1 MLEGKIE
8 FTGKT
13 TSDVMDAV
21 SEALRRI
28 NDDNTS
34 GMDRNSSSSFSFE
47 ISGEE
52 EIRWDVHY
60 RVITGIDGTVV
71 GENHYVVVA
80 PDEEIAGRRAERYA
94 HEDDPLTDP
103 RIDPRVE
110 IVSVTDAGPED

>member
-1 MLEGKIE
+1 MLEGKIR
-8 FTGKT
+8 FSGKT

-28 NDDNTS
+28 NNGNTS
-34 GMDRNSSSSFSFE
+34 GMDRNSSGDFEFE
-47 ISGEE
+47 ITGDA

-60 RVITGIDGTVV
+60 RVVTGIDGSVV
-71 GENHYVVVA
+71 GENHYIVVA
-80 PDEEIAGRRAERYA
+80 PNEEIAGRRAERYA

-110 IVSVTDAGPED
+110 IVSITDAGPED